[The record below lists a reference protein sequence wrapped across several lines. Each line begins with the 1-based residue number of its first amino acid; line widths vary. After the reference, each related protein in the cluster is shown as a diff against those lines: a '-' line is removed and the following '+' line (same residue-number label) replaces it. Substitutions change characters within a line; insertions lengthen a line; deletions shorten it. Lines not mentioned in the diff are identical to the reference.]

1 MFWTNTQ
8 RIFKSGFVNFWRSGF
23 ISLASSLVMVTTL
36 MVIGSLLFLGTLF
49 DSTLTQIKNKVD
61 INVYFVTDA
70 QEEDIL
76 ALKRSLEALPE
87 VASIDYESREDVLAA
102 FRERHADDQTMLQA
116 LDEIGDNPLRAVL
129 NIRAKTPSQYETIAQ
144 FLKGDSG
151 VAGSENVDIV
161 DDVNYFQNKVAI
173 DRLTKIIDSS
183 ERFGFILTLIFV
195 IMSSL
200 ITFNTIRLAI
210 YTSRD
215 EISVMRLVGASGSYV
230 RGPFVVTGVMYGL
243 VSGVIA
249 LILFL
254 PITYWLGPITENFF
268 TGINI
273 FTYYMSN
280 FAEFFV
286 LIIGAGVLLGAA
298 SSYLA
303 VRRYLEV

>member
-144 FLKGDSG
+144 
-151 VAGSENVDIV
+151 
-161 DDVNYFQNKVAI
+161 
-173 DRLTKIIDSS
+173 
-183 ERFGFILTLIFV
+183 
-195 IMSSL
+195 
-200 ITFNTIRLAI
+200 
-210 YTSRD
+210 
-215 EISVMRLVGASGSYV
+215 
-230 RGPFVVTGVMYGL
+230 
-243 VSGVIA
+243 
-249 LILFL
+249 
-254 PITYWLGPITENFF
+254 
-268 TGINI
+268 
-273 FTYYMSN
+273 
-280 FAEFFV
+280 
-286 LIIGAGVLLGAA
+286 
-298 SSYLA
+298 
-303 VRRYLEV
+303 

>member
-1 MFWTNTQ
+1 
-8 RIFKSGFVNFWRSGF
+8 
-23 ISLASSLVMVTTL
+23 MVTTL